1 MTYDEDEED
10 FPPQPRK
17 IRKSAPAS
25 ATRSKWIPWA
35 IGIGLFLGIGCCSGT
50 LGVAYLGWQLVEDE
64 LLVQLRDNPKIREHL
79 GELKSLDLDVSKS
92 LSTKEEVSVF
102 DAVGTAG
109 TGELTVTHETDDA
122 GDEQIVE
129 AQLRLPDGQVIQ
141 VVP

>member
-1 MTYDEDEED
+1 MAFEEDEED
-10 FPPQPRK
+10 YQPPTRK
-17 IRKSAPAS
+17 VRQTTPEPKSRPQ
-25 ATRSKWIPWA
+25 WIPWA

-64 LLVQLRDNPKIREHL
+64 LTVQLRDNPKIREHL

-102 DAVGTAG
+102 DAVGTTG
-109 TGELTVTHETDDA
+109 TGELTVKHITDDA
-122 GDEQIVE
+122 GDEQILD
-129 AQLRLPDGQVIQ
+129 AKLRLPDGQVIQ